1 MISLPTPFLRGLCV
15 VTTGAVLTLSH
26 IAFAA
31 AAGQPVKVARAAAL
45 SQSADADV
53 TGSIAPAWDL
63 ADNCYFEFVHERS
76 ARGKTVT
83 RRVHECD

>member
-1 MISLPTPFLRGLCV
+1 MISLPAPLLRGLCV
-15 VTTGAVLTLSH
+15 VNTGAILTLSH

-31 AAGQPVKVARAAAL
+31 AAERPVKVATAAAL

-53 TGSIAPAWDL
+53 TGSIAPGQEL
-63 ADNCYFEFVHERS
+63 AENCYFEFVQERN